1 MQENFLQLECASK
14 WIGCVRYPEECPS
27 LQNFIILEFWK
38 STFCK
43 FLREILSKTDF
54 YT

>member
-1 MQENFLQLECASK
+1 MQEIFLQLECASK
-14 WIGCVRYPEECPS
+14 WKGCVRYPAECPS

-38 STFCK
+38 STYFK
-43 FLREILSKTDF
+43 FLREILPKTDF